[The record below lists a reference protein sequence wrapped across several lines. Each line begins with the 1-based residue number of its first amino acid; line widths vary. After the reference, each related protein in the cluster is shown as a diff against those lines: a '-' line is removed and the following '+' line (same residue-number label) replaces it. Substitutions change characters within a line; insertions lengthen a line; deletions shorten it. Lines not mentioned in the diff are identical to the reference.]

1 MPRLKFILNGL
12 RFMILDREKIK
23 PEIFKI
29 SSKLAEA
36 GYKSYL
42 VGGAVRDIIFGN
54 VPNDYDILT
63 DARCSEI
70 ARIFKSVVPYGMKH
84 GTVLVVI
91 GREPYDVTSYNDG
104 EPAPLSLE
112 NDLAIRDFTINA
124 MACDLNGLEV
134 IDLFGGLEDYAK
146 KRIKC
151 VVSAEARF
159 AKDPLRIL
167 RAVRQAA
174 KFGFAI
180 EERTLESAKN
190 LSHLIT
196 AAAPERIMNE
206 LIKLLGSPQN
216 GKYLKCLLSINAW
229 HEIFHKYYQNVIFP
243 GGEKVFFTL
252 NDECYKIFDENSAKR
267 YGFKL
272 ALLII
277 FSLYRAAGDKIR
289 FYEYKKLVKALFELK
304 FSKNDFDEISA
315 LVFLAYYHLSEKWRC
330 EGWHGDIIKVKE
342 AMISHRELTKQKIDA
357 REVFL
362 LCSLF
367 GRSTG
372 DSALE
377 AGFAAAVKTAEK
389 AVTERHPVYI
399 EDLDINGDDI
409 KSAFGMQAGN
419 RIGEALKYAR
429 SQAVIDPSCNNKE
442 ALKNKIAQFLKKS

>member
-1 MPRLKFILNGL
+1 
-12 RFMILDREKIK
+12 
-23 PEIFKI
+23 
-29 SSKLAEA
+29 
-36 GYKSYL
+36 
-42 VGGAVRDIIFGN
+42 GAVRDIIFGN

-70 ARIFKSVVPYGMKH
+70 AGIFKSVVPYGMKH

-91 GREPYDVTSYNDG
+91 GRTPYDVTSYNDG

-124 MACDLNGLEV
+124 MACDLNGLEL

-146 KRIKC
+146 KQIKC

-159 AKDPLRIL
+159 KKDPLRIL

-174 KFGFAI
+174 KFGFEI
-180 EERTLESAKN
+180 EDATFESAKS

-206 LIKLLGSPQN
+206 LVKLFDSPQN
-216 GKYLKCLLSINAW
+216 GKYLRCLLSINAW

-243 GGEKVFFTL
+243 GCEKKFFTL
-252 NDECYKIFDENSAKR
+252 NDECYKIFDENSSKR

-315 LVFLAYYHLSEKWRC
+315 LVFLAYYQLSKAPRC
-330 EGWHGDIIKVKE
+330 ESWHGDIIKVKE
-342 AMISHRELTKQKIDA
+342 AMIDHRELTKQKIEA
-357 REVFL
+357 GEVFS

-367 GRSTG
+367 GRSIG
-372 DSALE
+372 DSAME
-377 AGFAAAVKTAEK
+377 ARFALAVKTSEK
-389 AVTERHPVYI
+389 AVTEKHPVYI

-409 KSAFGMQAGN
+409 KRILGMEAGN
-419 RIGEALKYAR
+419 CIGEALRYAR
-429 SQAVIDPSCNNKE
+429 SLAVADPACNRKE
-442 ALKNKIAQFLKKS
+442 FLKNKIAQFFKKD